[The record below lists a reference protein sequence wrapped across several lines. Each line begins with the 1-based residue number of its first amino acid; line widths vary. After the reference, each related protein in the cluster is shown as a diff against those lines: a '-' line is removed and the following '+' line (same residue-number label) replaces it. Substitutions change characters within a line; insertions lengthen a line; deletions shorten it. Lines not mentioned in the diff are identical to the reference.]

1 MNRAIVKNTAMN
13 ETGTPLLSGVDTW
26 VFDLDNTLYPASQAL
41 FPQIEARIG
50 AFVSGHL
57 GIVLAEAQRLQ
68 KTYFREFGSTLRGLM
83 TVHQTEPSDFLEF
96 VHDIDYGALAPDP
109 RLDDALGRLAGRKFI
124 YTNASAGHAERV
136 MNRLGVSHH
145 FEAVFDIE
153 AAGYLPK
160 PDPGPYGILTR
171 SLAIDPK
178 RAAMFEDIA
187 RNLAP
192 AAAVGMTTIWLP
204 GSPAWASEGAGGDH
218 IHYVAEDLPAWL
230 EAVVATRSA
239 AS

>member
-1 MNRAIVKNTAMN
+1 MNRAFAKNTAMN
-13 ETGTPLLSGVDTW
+13 ETGTPLLSGVHTW

-57 GIVLAEAQRLQ
+57 GIGLAEARRLQ

-83 TVHQTEPSDFLEF
+83 TVHQTEPSNFLEF
-96 VHDIDYGALAPDP
+96 VHDIDYGALAPDL
-109 RLDDALGRLAGRKFI
+109 RLDGALGRLAGRKFI

-136 MNRLGVSHH
+136 TDRLGVSHH

-160 PDPGPYGILTR
+160 PDTGPYGILTR

-192 AAAVGMTTIWLP
+192 AAAAGMTTIWLS

-218 IHYVAEDLPAWL
+218 IHHVAEDLPTWL
-230 EAVVATRSA
+230 EAVVAARFA